1 MQLLRG
7 EALVDADTAATAS
20 ELSAPSTKEHL
31 IRLLGSIVE
40 DDVLLEAVAKRSY
53 RHQLGFSKYVLAIDT
68 SGAALRMHHW
78 DRSDPN
84 EEDIH
89 SHCADFTSTVWLG
102 GFKELTF
109 TLTEGDTH
117 TLYSYNFNDQTQRS
131 EAFPLKL
138 SSVEKLGERKIL
150 AGATYCV
157 SSSSLHRVSSVLP
170 GTLTISLWKPRSYSA
185 LVLKPKN
192 VQAEPCCSI
201 AGMDSFYLKTKL
213 ELIRE
218 RLRAECY

>member
-1 MQLLRG
+1 MAIAG
-7 EALVDADTAATAS
+7 

-40 DDVLLEAVAKRSY
+40 DDFLLKGVAKRSY
-53 RHQLGFSKYVLAIDT
+53 RHQLGFSKYVLAI
-68 SGAALRMHHW
+68 GADGSALRMHHW

-109 TLTEGDTH
+109 ALAEGETH
-117 TLYSYNFNDQTQRS
+117 TLYCYNFNDQTQRS
-131 EAFPLKL
+131 EAFPLKV
-138 SSVEKLGERKIL
+138 SAIKRLGERNIL
-150 AGATYCV
+150 AGTKYCV

-170 GTLTISLWKPRSYSA
+170 GTLTTSLWKPRSQSA

-192 VQAEPCCSI
+192 VQAEPCCSV
-201 AGMDSFYLKTKL
+201 AGMDYLDLKTKL
-213 ELIRE
+213 EFIIE
-218 RLRAECY
+218 RLRAE